1 MLLNLLQLNLACL
14 TWSWVVCYYNVYKTD
29 IYHCLQVN
37 ILWYRINIKRHNYK
51 NLILLQ
57 FNLACL
63 MWVVCYYNVYMTDVS
78 LCTGEH
84 EVNVKRQTYKYMR
97 LPQHNYKNLR
107 LPELNLACFLWVVCY
122 YNVYKT
128 EVYHCVQVNMTWYN
142 YDQCEE
148 STYCDGNL
156 SCIHRMMTKW
166 NWIVHAYMYLTK
178 LYVRT
183 YAIYKHLL
191 LFTFCKCFV
200 DTFTLI

>member
-1 MLLNLLQLNLACL
+1 
-14 TWSWVVCYYNVYKTD
+14 
-29 IYHCLQVN
+29 
-37 ILWYRINIKRHNYK
+37 
-51 NLILLQ
+51 
-57 FNLACL
+57 

-107 LPELNLACFLWVVCY
+107 LPEFNLACLLWVVCY

-156 SCIHRMMTKW
+156 SCIHRMMISGTE
-166 NWIVHAYMYLTK
+166 
-178 LYVRT
+178 
-183 YAIYKHLL
+183 
-191 LFTFCKCFV
+191 LFMHTC
-200 DTFTLI
+200 I